1 MEEVKRAQ
9 PEAKTQTLTTDT
21 NGESK
26 AVVIG
31 DGQHGTG
38 SSITKT
44 VVDTEF
50 VIQEMPDLSKLDDLK
65 PGKSHVAKY
74 RTQEDWAILQAQ
86 PIRCFYLGIKE
97 IPNDQGEMIKAAV
110 FVEKLGIFLVSQMVL
125 LDAVRHMVTM
135 SPVIITYMGKKKN
148 KSSAGSTNLFDV
160 VELIK

>member
-1 MEEVKRAQ
+1 MEEVKTK
-9 PEAKTQTLTTDT
+9 KTETLDT

-26 AVVIG
+26 SVIIG
-31 DGQHGTG
+31 DGQHGQGGAIAKAGQT
-38 SSITKT
+38 S

-50 VIQEMPDLSKLDDLK
+50 VINEIPDLSKLDDLK

-74 RTQEDWAILQAQ
+74 RTQEDWALLQAQ

-97 IPNDQGEMIKAAV
+97 IPNDQGEVIKAAV
-110 FVEKLGIFLVSQMVL
+110 FVEKLGIFLCSQKVL

>member
-1 MEEVKRAQ
+1 MEEVKTK
-9 PEAKTQTLTTDT
+9 KTETPDN
-21 NGESK
+21 NGENKS
-26 AVVIG
+26 VIIG
-31 DGQHGTG
+31 DGQHGQGG
-38 SSITKT
+38 SIAKAGQTS

-50 VIQEMPDLSKLDDLK
+50 VINEIPDLSKLDDLR

-74 RTQEDWAILQAQ
+74 RTQEDWALLQAQ

-97 IPNDQGEMIKAAV
+97 IPNDQGEVIKAAV
-110 FVEKLGIFLVSQMVL
+110 FVEKLGIFLCSQKVL

-148 KSSAGSTNLFDV
+148 KSTAGSTNLFDV